1 MWTEVKVHL
10 TISAQNIHR
19 VKNRSYLLKTVFMI
33 IYLITDNSRKIR
45 MQGYWISPDKRPVK
59 EKPERKEKLLWIL

>member
-1 MWTEVKVHL
+1 MKRSKSL
-10 TISAQNIHR
+10 FDDFSAKHTR

-33 IYLITDNSRKIR
+33 FYLITDNSRKIR